1 MYAFFQKM
9 LNVSSDHSFNDQT
22 IVHRIKIVNSAEL
35 RAAEFLISASY
46 LLRTSQK
53 IMVFIFI
60 RIRLKFH
67 GDR

>member
-9 LNVSSDHSFNDQT
+9 FNVSLDQSFNDQP
-22 IVHRIKIVNSAEL
+22 IVQRIKIVNSAEL
-35 RAAEFLISASY
+35 RVAKFLISGSY
-46 LLRTSQK
+46 LSRILQK
-53 IMVFIFI
+53 IMVFVFI

>member
-9 LNVSSDHSFNDQT
+9 LNVSLDESFNDQP

-35 RAAEFLISASY
+35 RVAKFLISGSY
-46 LLRTSQK
+46 LSRTLQK
-53 IMVFIFI
+53 IMVFVFI